1 MKEPTSSPGAMKAF
15 CLLAGLISVL
25 VACRP
30 DESEKAAPAQEPPP
44 ELVAKTSQEP
54 EAFPVPPPPFS
65 EGVFPCSDCHEKGD
79 PGDTERRPL
88 ELAHT
93 EIVLHHD
100 EQNRWCLDCHDATDR
115 DQLHLAS
122 GAPVSFKESYR
133 LCGQCHGD
141 KYRDWKVGVHGRRT
155 GNWNGRKEYLLCVN
169 CHDAHS
175 PHFKP
180 LKPKPA
186 PHKPVRTP

>member
-1 MKEPTSSPGAMKAF
+1 MKEPVPAPVMKKKLGLLVVVASTMAACLPDSPERTTARN
-15 CLLAGLISVL
+15 LPPPL
-25 VACRP
+25 VAQTGQ
-30 DESEKAAPAQEPPP
+30 EK
-44 ELVAKTSQEP
+44 EL
-54 EAFPVPPPPFS
+54 FPVPPPPFR

-88 ELAHT
+88 EMAHT

-100 EQNRWCLDCHDATDR
+100 AENRWCLDCHDAGDR

-122 GAPVSFKESYR
+122 GAPVSFEESYR

-141 KYRDWKVGVHGRRT
+141 KYRDWKLGVHGRRT
-155 GNWNGRKEYLLCVN
+155 GMWNGRKEYLLCVN

>member
-1 MKEPTSSPGAMKAF
+1 MKEPACTPVMKNHLGLLVAVAG
-15 CLLAGLISVL
+15 LLA
-25 VACRP
+25 ACVPDRP
-30 DESEKAAPAQEPPP
+30 EDPTAGNLPPAPVVQ
-44 ELVAKTSQEP
+44 KSQEK
-54 EAFPVPPPPFS
+54 ELFPVPPPPFS

-100 EQNRWCLDCHDATDR
+100 EENRWCLDCHDAENR

-122 GAPVSFKESYR
+122 GAPVPFEESYR

-155 GNWNGRKEYLLCVN
+155 GMWNGRKEYLLCVN
-169 CHDAHS
+169 CHDAHA